1 MTNIIEILALIIL
14 GLLGINS
21 YQGRKAKSLKEEV
34 HKVTEENLQ
43 KQKELEKLYETK
55 KSLTEV
61 KKKPEPKKVP
71 PPEPRDVNDRLNRLN
86 KLHDSTKPKTK

>member
-55 KSLTEV
+55 KSLMEV
-61 KKKPEPKKVP
+61 KKKPEPKKIP
-71 PPEPRDVNDRLNRLN
+71 PPEPGDVNDRLNRLN
-86 KLHDSTKPKTK
+86 KLHVSTKPKTK